1 MDLVMRGEKGEGER
15 KTKEAKRED
24 KGETECLAELA
35 GLCETEKLGEGSPFR
50 VGAGQEEPR

>member
-1 MDLVMRGEKGEGER
+1 MRGEKGEGER

-35 GLCETEKLGEGSPFR
+35 GLCETEKLGEGSLFR